1 MIRKSRHHTL
11 TRAVSGS
18 LHQRRD
24 LLFAVYVQQFGG
36 KFLQNFQPTSE
47 LCLKAFDKSRAFV
60 GGETAA
66 KSPVYKL
73 SRLQTTKLRKDGKC
87 RDARSYEINTEK
99 ILCKNIFNRLTL
111 KVFCDIFTN

>member
-1 MIRKSRHHTL
+1 MCRP
-11 TRAVSGS
+11 
-18 LHQRRD
+18 
-24 LLFAVYVQQFGG
+24 FGG
-36 KFLQNFQPTSE
+36 KFLQNFPPTSE

-60 GGETAA
+60 GGETAT

-73 SRLQTTKLRKDGKC
+73 NRLQTTKLRKDGKC

-111 KVFCDIFTN
+111 KVFCDIFAN